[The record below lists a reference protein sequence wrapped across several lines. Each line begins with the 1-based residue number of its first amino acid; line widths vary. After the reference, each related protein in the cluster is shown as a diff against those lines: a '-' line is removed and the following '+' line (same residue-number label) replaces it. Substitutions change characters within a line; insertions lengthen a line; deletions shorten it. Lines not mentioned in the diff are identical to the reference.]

1 MRHLHQFCSAMSV
14 VELGHIAIRKAVA
27 LRFRD
32 IGHRF
37 QKLMSLD
44 GAGLDQLHEI
54 RPYTIRVAVKK
65 IGKI

>member
-1 MRHLHQFCSAMSV
+1 MSV

-37 QKLMSLD
+37 QKLMSVD

-54 RPYTIRVAVKK
+54 RPYAIRKVVKI
-65 IGKI
+65 IGRTWS

>member
-1 MRHLHQFCSAMSV
+1 MSV
-14 VELGHIAIRKAVA
+14 VELGQITIRKAVT

-37 QKLMSLD
+37 QKLMGLD

-54 RPYTIRVAVKK
+54 RPYAIREAVKI
-65 IGKI
+65 IGRTWS